1 MIPPRSRPSLRTLR
15 RGFSLIELLLNLAI
29 IGALVGIA
37 VPLYQDFIYT
47 AQRSKAGYDL
57 EVIKGAISRF
67 ESKDGMFSGTSMKPL
82 LGRHLSEIPVD
93 PWGSQYFVEGNLGVI
108 GTLGSDGAPYGDL
121 SDQDI
126 TVHYKPYLIPI
137 RVGYTG
143 GFGVPSSDN
152 VLTLRTNKVF
162 GVVSG
167 MEAQAANDVVL
178 VRSVDEPPIPLSQLG
193 FQYSPTDTKPGQ
205 GLLVLK
211 CCSAPNPNVDP
222 PGAPRFPIR
231 AGDLVN
237 LSGLVLSIT
246 EYPIFGGPLAE
257 AADDFI
263 YGTLPATS
271 SLGGLVIERDS

>member
-1 MIPPRSRPSLRTLR
+1 MSAPRTAPVRLRAR

-37 VPLYQDFIYT
+37 APLYQDFIYS

-57 EVIKGAISRF
+57 EVVKGAISRF
-67 ESKDGMFSGTSMKPL
+67 EAKDGMFSGISLKPL
-82 LGRHLSEIPVD
+82 LGRHLAEIPVD

-126 TVHYKPYLIPI
+126 TVQYKPYLIPI

-143 GFGVPSSDN
+143 GFGVPASDN

-162 GVVSG
+162 GVVTG
-167 MEAQAANDVVL
+167 MESQAANDVVL
-178 VRSVDEPPIPLSQLG
+178 VRSLNEPPIPLSQLG
-193 FQYSPTDTKPGQ
+193 FFYSPSDTRPSE
-205 GLLVLK
+205 GLLVLR

-237 LSGLVLSIT
+237 FSGLVLSIT
-246 EYPIFGGPLAE
+246 EYPIYGGPLAE
-257 AADDFI
+257 AADDYI